1 MRQSPGLLQV
11 GSRKAVAHLCLPV
24 FQVADWEKDPQP
36 GRSLGGKETFL
47 NLAWDG

>member
-11 GSRKAVAHLCLPV
+11 GSREAIAHLCLPV

-36 GRSLGGKETFL
+36 GRRLRGKETFL
-47 NLAWDG
+47 NLAWDR